1 MAFTRMLAPR
11 LLRTFRSASASTTN
25 CRVSSPC
32 AAAQSVVLNRPT
44 APSNLSPDPGD
55 DGVFRR
61 YIHNQSAA
69 AGAASADPRFL
80 PTGEKLLEKLRGM
93 GIARQRIRIDSLMPP
108 PAAEVEE
115 VEKEPPLPEGTIT
128 VKDAVKILRVSQ
140 LEAVRSRLRRIER
153 DCIPYSEFVEI
164 CAVDC
169 SSVEQGIEFAKM
181 LDQSGSVIVLGKIVF
196 LRPEQVVKA
205 IQGLIPV
212 PTPSRTL
219 DDPSMQELCELEK
232 RKSQIDIKAKLL
244 VQRELWCGL
253 GYLIVQTAALMRL
266 TFWELSWDV
275 MEPICFSLTSFY
287 FMGGYAFFLRT
298 SKEPTFE
305 GFFQSR
311 FGSKQKKLMKAEK
324 FDVERYNELKKAY
337 ASAKG
342 TDNVVFTSYSSSP
355 VA

>member
-11 LLRTFRSASASTTN
+11 LLRTFRSASVSPTN
-25 CRVSSPC
+25 CCVSSPC
-32 AAAQSVVLNRPT
+32 AAAQSRALNRPT

-93 GIARQRIRIDSLMPP
+93 GIARQRIRIDSLRPP
-108 PAAEVEE
+108 PGAE

-164 CAVDC
+164 CAKDC
-169 SSVEQGIEFAKM
+169 SSVEQGIEFATM
-181 LDQSGSVIVLGKIVF
+181 LDQSGSVIILGKIVF

-212 PTPSRTL
+212 TTPPHTM
-219 DDPSMQELCELEK
+219 DDPSMQELRELEK
-232 RKSQIDIKAKLL
+232 RKSEIDIKAKSL

-253 GYLIVQTAALMRL
+253 GYLIVQTAVLMRL

-311 FGSKQKKLMKAEK
+311 FGAKQKKLMKAEK
-324 FDVERYNELKKAY
+324 FDAERYNELKKAY
-337 ASAKG
+337 ASAKE